1 MEFPKGQKRDFIA
14 LQRRRL
20 KAATL
25 FDKGLAPAD
34 VARQFDVSCQSAS
47 RWRKDWNQ
55 GGKSALK
62 KAPKAGRPPRLKP
75 PDLPVLKRA
84 LKAGPGEHG
93 FPTELWTTQRIA
105 QVIKALF
112 GVTYHPDHVG
122 RLLGQIGWSC
132 QRPTTRAL
140 QRDQKAIQRWKQ
152 VTWPRL
158 KKNPERRPDHCLY
171 GRERLEPKTPPGA
184 HLGTLW
190 EDPSAGI

>member
-1 MEFPKGQKRDFIA
+1 MGFPKGQKRDFNA

-25 FDKGLAPAD
+25 FDKELAPAE
-34 VARQFDVSCQSAS
+34 VARQLGVSCQSAS
-47 RWRKDWNQ
+47 RWHKAWEQ

-62 KAPKAGRPPRLKP
+62 KSPKAGRPPRLKP
-75 PDLPVLKRA
+75 AEVADLKRA

-93 FPTELWTTQRIA
+93 FATELWTTERVA
-105 QVIKALF
+105 QVIQNRF
-112 GVTYHPDHVG
+112 GVQYHPDHVG

-132 QRPTTRAL
+132 QRPTTRAI

-158 KKNPERRPDHCLY
+158 KKKP
-171 GRERLEPKTPPGA
+171 
-184 HLGTLW
+184 
-190 EDPSAGI
+190 